1 MENERLNQ
9 QINFI
14 IETDKLKTIYR
25 KTYLSDGS
33 RFENDAEHSWHLS
46 LMAILLAEYSNSSI
60 DILKVL
66 KMVII
71 HDIIEIDAGDAY
83 CYDAAANEGKAER
96 EMAAAERLFSL
107 LPSDQKDDLISTWME
122 FEKNETPEAR
132 FANALDRFQPVNL
145 NYASRGKSWQEN
157 SITYDQVIKR
167 NNIIKDGS
175 DKLWDYAKKIIDSA
189 VNRKYIKHRS
199 NES

>member
-1 MENERLNQ
+1 MKDDRLKQ

-14 IETDKLKTIYR
+14 LETDRLKSIYR
-25 KTYLSDGS
+25 RTYLADGS

-46 LMAILLAEYSNSSI
+46 LMAILLAEHSNSSI
-60 DILKVL
+60 DILKVV

-107 LPSDQKDDLISTWME
+107 LPNDQKEEFMFTWQE
-122 FEKNETPEAR
+122 FEKNQSPEAN

-145 NYASRGKSWQEN
+145 NYASEGKSWQEN
-157 SITYDQVIKR
+157 SITYDQVLKR
-167 NNIIKDGS
+167 NSVIKSGS

-189 VNRKYIKHRS
+189 VTKSYIKHCD
-199 NES
+199 

>member
-1 MENERLNQ
+1 MKDDRLKQ

-14 IETDKLKTIYR
+14 LETDRLKSIYR
-25 KTYLSDGS
+25 RTYLADGA

-60 DILKVL
+60 DILKVV

-107 LPSDQKDDLISTWME
+107 LPPDQKEELMLTWQE
-122 FEKNETPEAR
+122 FEKNETAEAK

-145 NYASRGKSWQEN
+145 NFASDGKSWKEN

-167 NNIIKDGS
+167 NSVIKSGS
-175 DKLWDYAKKIIDSA
+175 NKLWDYAKKIIDSA
-189 VNRKYIKHRS
+189 VTKSYIKHRG
-199 NES
+199 E

>member
-1 MENERLNQ
+1 MEEDRLKQ
-9 QINFI
+9 QISFI
-14 IETDKLKTIYR
+14 LEADRLKSIYR
-25 KTYLSDGS
+25 RTYLADGS

-46 LMAILLAEYSNSSI
+46 LMSILLAEHSNSSI

-107 LPSDQKDDLISTWME
+107 LPPDQKEDLISTWIE
-122 FEKNETPEAR
+122 FEKNETAEAK

-145 NYASRGKSWQEN
+145 NYASKGISWKEN
-157 SITYDQVIKR
+157 KITYEQVLKR
-167 NNIIKDGS
+167 NSIIKDGS
-175 DKLWDYAKKIIDSA
+175 AKLWDYAKKIIDSA
-189 VNRKYIKHRS
+189 VTKSYIKHS
-199 NES
+199 D

>member
-1 MENERLNQ
+1 MEDKRLKQ
-9 QINFI
+9 QVNFI
-14 IETDKLKTIYR
+14 LETDRLKSIYR
-25 KTYLSDGS
+25 RTYLADGS

-46 LMAILLAEYSNSSI
+46 LMAILLAEHSNSII

-107 LPSDQKDDLISTWME
+107 LPPDQKEDLISTWQE
-122 FEKNETPEAR
+122 FEKNETPEAQ

-145 NYASRGKSWQEN
+145 NYASEGKSWQEN
-157 SITYDQVIKR
+157 SITFDQVIKR
-167 NNIIKDGS
+167 NSVIKSGS
-175 DKLWDYAKKIIDSA
+175 DKLWDYTKKIIDSA
-189 VNRKYIKHRS
+189 VTKSYIKHRD
-199 NES
+199 E

>member
-1 MENERLNQ
+1 MEDDRLKQ

-14 IETDKLKTIYR
+14 LEADRLKSIYR
-25 KTYLSDGS
+25 RTYLADGS

-46 LMAILLAEYSNSSI
+46 LMSILLAEYSNSSI

-96 EMAAAERLFSL
+96 ETAAAERLFSL
-107 LPSDQKDDLISTWME
+107 LPTDQKEDLISTWIE
-122 FEKNETPEAR
+122 FEKNDTAEAK

-145 NYASRGKSWQEN
+145 NYASEGKSWQEN

-167 NNIIKDGS
+167 NSVIKSGS
-175 DKLWDYAKKIIDSA
+175 DKLWDYTKKIIDSA
-189 VNRKYIKHRS
+189 VTKSYIKHRD
-199 NES
+199 E

>member
-1 MENERLNQ
+1 MEDDRLKQ

-14 IETDKLKTIYR
+14 LETDRLKSIYR
-25 KTYLSDGS
+25 RTYLADGS

-83 CYDAAANEGKAER
+83 CYDAAANEGKSER

-107 LPSDQKDDLISTWME
+107 LPPDQKEDLISTWIE

-145 NYASRGKSWQEN
+145 NYASQGKSWEEN
-157 SITYDQVIKR
+157 RITYDQVIKR
-167 NNIIKDGS
+167 NSIIKNGS
-175 DKLWDYAKKIIDSA
+175 HKLWSYTKKIIDSA
-189 VNRKYIKHRS
+189 VEKNYIKNRA
-199 NES
+199 E

>member
-1 MENERLNQ
+1 
-9 QINFI
+9 
-14 IETDKLKTIYR
+14 
-25 KTYLSDGS
+25 
-33 RFENDAEHSWHLS
+33 
-46 LMAILLAEYSNSSI
+46 MAILLAEHSNSSI
-60 DILKVL
+60 DILKVV

-107 LPSDQKDDLISTWME
+107 LPNDQKEEFMFTWQE
-122 FEKNETPEAR
+122 FEKNQSPEAN

-145 NYASRGKSWQEN
+145 NYASEGKSWQEN
-157 SITYDQVIKR
+157 SITYDQVLKR
-167 NNIIKDGS
+167 NSVIKSGS

-189 VNRKYIKHRS
+189 VTKSYIKHCD
-199 NES
+199 

>member
-1 MENERLNQ
+1 MEDDRLKQ

-14 IETDKLKTIYR
+14 LETDRLKSIYR
-25 KTYLSDGS
+25 RTYLADGS

-83 CYDAAANEGKAER
+83 CYDAAANEGKSER

-107 LPSDQKDDLISTWME
+107 LPPDQKEDLISTWIE

-145 NYASRGKSWQEN
+145 NYASQGKSWEEN
-157 SITYDQVIKR
+157 RITYDHVIKR
-167 NNIIKDGS
+167 NSIIKNGS
-175 DKLWDYAKKIIDSA
+175 HKLWSYTKKIIDSA
-189 VNRKYIKHRS
+189 VEKNYIKNRA
-199 NES
+199 E